1 MQELKLKDPE
11 RFGFKPKQLL
21 AALAQIYLNLGSEQD
36 FIRAVANDGRS
47 YSKEVFE
54 RFARILKNRAIMTDG
69 EVQEIVAFTQR
80 VEDAKATIEIEDERE
95 IPDEFLGEFEKSSPK
110 LTIPDPL
117 LATRKL
123 STVVAIKLTL
133 SHEGPCDPARVARH
147 SRPEHDPCGFALE
160 GARPLQQR
168 SVSLQLTGVLPAD
181 HAQAQV
187 RGRHSQRRAQ
197 GADRRVD
204 RAGQGRQAARG
215 QDGPGRLGAS
225 AVYVSRMM
233 EARLSY
239 MNEEKIRRRSHAD
252 YSKHVY
258 VPAERRCAASDLCFR
273 SDTSFRARSKRT
285 SSPIFW
291 MRGTATGEAAWWHSH
306 LHGIVARTRLAL
318 SCAWHFILER

>member
-95 IPDEFLGEFEKSSPK
+95 IPDEFLGKFKMSCPK

-123 STVVAIKLTL
+123 LYCLAIKLT
-133 SHEGPCDPARVARH
+133 PVMKDPVILPVSRV
-147 SRPEHDPCGFALE
+147 
-160 GARPLQQR
+160 
-168 SVSLQLTGVLPAD
+168 T
-181 HAQAQV
+181 
-187 RGRHSQRRAQ
+187 
-197 GADRRVD
+197 VD
-204 RAGQGRQAARG
+204 RSTIRAA
-215 QDGPGRLGAS
+215 L
-225 AVYVSRMM
+225 
-233 EARLSY
+233 LSKELDPF
-239 MNEEKIRRRSHAD
+239 NN
-252 YSKHVY
+252 
-258 VPAERRCAASDLCFR
+258 VP
-273 SDTSFRARSKRT
+273 
-285 SSPIFW
+285 
-291 MRGTATGEAAWWHSH
+291 
-306 LHGIVARTRLAL
+306 
-318 SCAWHFILER
+318 